1 MAKLASGKK
10 SVAISDRSGFKI
22 KYTDLKTTWD
32 GLRVEPSEWEPKH
45 PQLTP
50 AKNVVDATALFQPR
64 PDNDPENVSIFY
76 GYSTQNIFAS
86 RVERSQTGIGIKG
99 KGAIG
104 FLGLIINAT
113 KTVSGVASTGA
124 IGTPTLFITLDI
136 NVNGVNGTGA
146 TGNETFEQ
154 EANPSGEA
162 GIGAIGVFETESEI
176 TASGVAGTGAFNEQ
190 GGLTFTAQNGAQLST
205 TQQKFGTSSLF
216 LDGVNDS
223 VVSNETYNFG
233 SNVFTVDMWV
243 RPTSGTQDKIFYD
256 SRDSTSNNAIALRQA
271 GDNLLVLRGNVTLFN
286 INNVFSANTW
296 VHIAVA
302 RGDPFGNTYSVYV
315 NGTNEGSTTFG
326 VTATAADIHIG
337 SDFNGSNN
345 WAGYIDE
352 LRISDIDRY
361 SGTSFATQSTAYST
375 DGNTIVLLH
384 FDGANGSTSIVN
396 STGTS
401 VFEID
406 TLPSGLAGTGAVG
419 FTNETGNGNV
429 QLQVTGLSGLG
440 ATGNIGE
447 EVGVS
452 EAIETGLAGT
462 GAIGTFTLEVNEGWG
477 EGAWSEGSWGE

>member
-64 PDNDPENVSIFY
+64 PDNDPENVDIFF
-76 GYSTQNIFAS
+76 GYTQNIFAS

-104 FLGLIINAT
+104 YLGLIIDAT
-113 KTVSGVASTGA
+113 KTVSGEAGTGA

-136 NVNGVNGTGA
+136 SVTGVNGTGA
-146 TGNETFEQ
+146 TGTETFEQ

-162 GIGAIGVFETESEI
+162 GTGAIGVFVPESQITE
-176 TASGVAGTGAFNEQ
+176 SGVAGTGAIGTLTSELEVNEI
-190 GGLTFTAQNGAQLST
+190 
-205 TQQKFGTSSLF
+205 
-216 LDGVNDS
+216 GV
-223 VVSNETYNFG
+223 
-233 SNVFTVDMWV
+233 
-243 RPTSGTQDKIFYD
+243 
-256 SRDSTSNNAIALRQA
+256 
-271 GDNLLVLRGNVTLFN
+271 
-286 INNVFSANTW
+286 
-296 VHIAVA
+296 
-302 RGDPFGNTYSVYV
+302 
-315 NGTNEGSTTFG
+315 
-326 VTATAADIHIG
+326 
-337 SDFNGSNN
+337 
-345 WAGYIDE
+345 
-352 LRISDIDRY
+352 
-361 SGTSFATQSTAYST
+361 
-375 DGNTIVLLH
+375 
-384 FDGANGSTSIVN
+384 
-396 STGTS
+396 
-401 VFEID
+401 
-406 TLPSGLAGTGAVG
+406 AGTGAVG

-440 ATGNIGE
+440 ATGNVGE

-462 GAIGTFTLEVNEGWG
+462 GAIGTFTLEVNKAWG

>member
-64 PDNDPENVSIFY
+64 PDNDPENVDIYF
-76 GYSTQNIFAS
+76 GYSQNIFAS
-86 RVERSQTGIGIKG
+86 KVERSQTGVGIKG
-99 KGAIG
+99 QSAIGYLGLKIDATKSVSGEAANGNIGAI
-104 FLGLIINAT
+104 
-113 KTVSGVASTGA
+113 
-124 IGTPTLFITLDI
+124 TLFITLD
-136 NVNGVNGTGA
+136 VNATGVNGTGA
-146 TGNETFEQ
+146 TGT
-154 EANPSGEA
+154 EALELEKNPSGEA
-162 GIGAIGVFETESEI
+162 GTGAIGTSVPESEI

-190 GGLTFTAQNGAQLST
+190 GGLTLTAQNGAQLST

-271 GDNLLVLRGNVTLFN
+271 GDNLLVLRGNGTLFN
-286 INNVFSANTW
+286 INNVFSADTW
-296 VHIAVA
+296 VHIAIA
-302 RGDPFGNTYSVYV
+302 RGDPFGNTFSVYV
-315 NGTNEGSTTFG
+315 NGTKEDSTTFG

-337 SDFNGSNN
+337 SDFNGANN

-361 SGTSFATQSTAYST
+361 TGTSFVTPSTAYSS

-384 FDGANGSTSIVN
+384 FDGTNGSTSIVN
-396 STGTS
+396 SVGTS

-462 GAIGTFTLEVNEGWG
+462 GAIGTFTISINEGWG
-477 EGAWSEGSWGE
+477 EGAWSEGAWGE

>member
-64 PDNDPENVSIFY
+64 PDNDPENVDIFF
-76 GYSTQNIFAS
+76 GYAQNIFAS

-146 TGNETFEQ
+146 TGTETFEQ
-154 EANPSGEA
+154 EANASGEA
-162 GIGAIGVFETESEI
+162 GVGAIGVFVPEAQITE
-176 TASGVAGTGAFNEQ
+176 SGVAGTGA
-190 GGLTFTAQNGAQLST
+190 
-205 TQQKFGTSSLF
+205 
-216 LDGVNDS
+216 
-223 VVSNETYNFG
+223 
-233 SNVFTVDMWV
+233 
-243 RPTSGTQDKIFYD
+243 
-256 SRDSTSNNAIALRQA
+256 
-271 GDNLLVLRGNVTLFN
+271 
-286 INNVFSANTW
+286 
-296 VHIAVA
+296 
-302 RGDPFGNTYSVYV
+302 
-315 NGTNEGSTTFG
+315 
-326 VTATAADIHIG
+326 IG
-337 SDFNGSNN
+337 SETPVS
-345 WAGYIDE
+345 
-352 LRISDIDRY
+352 
-361 SGTSFATQSTAYST
+361 
-375 DGNTIVLLH
+375 
-384 FDGANGSTSIVN
+384 
-396 STGTS
+396 
-401 VFEID
+401 EINEV
-406 TLPSGLAGTGAVG
+406 GVAGTGAVG

>member
-64 PDNDPENVSIFY
+64 PDNDPENVDIFF
-76 GYSTQNIFAS
+76 GYTQNIFAS

-104 FLGLIINAT
+104 YLGLIIDAT
-113 KTVSGVASTGA
+113 KTVSGEAGTGA

-146 TGNETFEQ
+146 TGTETFEQ

-162 GIGAIGVFETESEI
+162 GTGAIGVFVPEAQITE
-176 TASGVAGTGAFNEQ
+176 SGVAGIGAIGTETLESEINEV
-190 GGLTFTAQNGAQLST
+190 
-205 TQQKFGTSSLF
+205 
-216 LDGVNDS
+216 GV
-223 VVSNETYNFG
+223 
-233 SNVFTVDMWV
+233 
-243 RPTSGTQDKIFYD
+243 
-256 SRDSTSNNAIALRQA
+256 
-271 GDNLLVLRGNVTLFN
+271 
-286 INNVFSANTW
+286 
-296 VHIAVA
+296 
-302 RGDPFGNTYSVYV
+302 
-315 NGTNEGSTTFG
+315 
-326 VTATAADIHIG
+326 
-337 SDFNGSNN
+337 
-345 WAGYIDE
+345 
-352 LRISDIDRY
+352 
-361 SGTSFATQSTAYST
+361 
-375 DGNTIVLLH
+375 
-384 FDGANGSTSIVN
+384 
-396 STGTS
+396 
-401 VFEID
+401 
-406 TLPSGLAGTGAVG
+406 AGTGAVG

-462 GAIGTFTLEVNEGWG
+462 GAIGTFTVSVNEGWG

>member
-64 PDNDPENVSIFY
+64 PDNDPENVDIFF
-76 GYSTQNIFAS
+76 GYTQNIFAS

-104 FLGLIINAT
+104 YLGLIINAT
-113 KTVSGVASTGA
+113 KTVSGEAGTGA
-124 IGTPTLFITLDI
+124 IGTPTLFITLD
-136 NVNGVNGTGA
+136 VDVTGVNGTGA
-146 TGNETFEQ
+146 TGTETFEQ

-162 GIGAIGVFETESEI
+162 GTGAIGVFVPEAQITE
-176 TASGVAGTGAFNEQ
+176 SGVAGTGA
-190 GGLTFTAQNGAQLST
+190 
-205 TQQKFGTSSLF
+205 
-216 LDGVNDS
+216 
-223 VVSNETYNFG
+223 
-233 SNVFTVDMWV
+233 
-243 RPTSGTQDKIFYD
+243 
-256 SRDSTSNNAIALRQA
+256 
-271 GDNLLVLRGNVTLFN
+271 
-286 INNVFSANTW
+286 
-296 VHIAVA
+296 
-302 RGDPFGNTYSVYV
+302 
-315 NGTNEGSTTFG
+315 
-326 VTATAADIHIG
+326 IG
-337 SDFNGSNN
+337 SETPVS
-345 WAGYIDE
+345 
-352 LRISDIDRY
+352 
-361 SGTSFATQSTAYST
+361 
-375 DGNTIVLLH
+375 
-384 FDGANGSTSIVN
+384 
-396 STGTS
+396 
-401 VFEID
+401 EINEV
-406 TLPSGLAGTGAVG
+406 GVAGTGAVG

-462 GAIGTFTLEVNEGWG
+462 GAIGTFTLEVNEGWS